1 MQISRPSPWIIAA
14 AIALAGCSRSSK
26 LFADTPAEPPVSAVV
41 LQADTLVVDGRPVRL
56 SNAAAPELAP
66 RARCWAEAL
75 AARQARDTVQ
85 GIVAGATDVD
95 ATPTGGVDENNRAL
109 SRVTVDGVDLG
120 QTLLGDGLAVAPSA
134 ERFDWCAPLSVN
146 VASGPRLS
154 ALTRAGK

>member
-1 MQISRPSPWIIAA
+1 MQMSRLSPWIIAA

-26 LFADTPAEPPVSAVV
+26 LFADTPAEPPFSVVV
-41 LQADTLVVDGRPVRL
+41 LQADALVVDGRPVRL

-75 AARQARDTVQ
+75 AAREARDKVQ
-85 GIVAGATDVD
+85 GIVAGATDVS
-95 ATPTGGVDENNRAL
+95 ATPTGGTDEYNRAL

-120 QTLLGDGLAVAPSA
+120 QTLLGDGLAVAPSK

-154 ALTRAGK
+154 VMTSAGN